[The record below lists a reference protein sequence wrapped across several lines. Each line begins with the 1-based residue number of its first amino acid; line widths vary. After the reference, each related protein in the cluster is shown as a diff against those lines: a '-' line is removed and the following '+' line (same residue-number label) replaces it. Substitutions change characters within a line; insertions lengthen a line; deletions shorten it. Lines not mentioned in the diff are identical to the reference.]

1 MKAYGGD
8 FWSGLALGGLAAYI
22 VFEAAGWEYLGPDGP
37 GPGFFPLWYGIAM
50 AALSLWLVASSVLR
64 AQPDTTDWSGAGRAF
79 AAWLALAATV
89 AALKF
94 VGFVVAF
101 AALAFFMM
109 AVMYRRPLGNAA
121 IVAACVTAGFYLVF
135 PLALGVKLP

>member
-1 MKAYGGD
+1 
-8 FWSGLALGGLAAYI
+8 
-22 VFEAAGWEYLGPDGP
+22 V
-37 GPGFFPLWYGIAM
+37 
-50 AALSLWLVASSVLR
+50 VSSVLK
-64 AQPDTTDWSGAGRAF
+64 AVPETTDWSGARRAF
-79 AAWLALAATV
+79 AAWLALAVAV

-94 VGFVVAF
+94 VGFFVAF

-109 AVMYRRPLGNAA
+109 AVMYRRPFGNAA